1 MKKWILC
8 LLLPSIVYGYS
19 ASDKSSCTDLNL
31 DTASLGKVRN
41 QGKISWCY
49 AFTAADMLQ
58 YTFGISD
65 KISAADIATNYNN
78 SSVGKIMDLFL
89 DYGQP
94 HETGFNKVALIQGM
108 KSGHCSESSFPSE
121 EWIKVTS
128 GQEEKILMPQA
139 IEEIKKLY
147 QLRKNLTLS
156 NLPFYFKF
164 KNVDKKTFL
173 SILQTKNKIKHFFT
187 ELRNKACESD
197 RVEFDK
203 RLKVKMVFRNKNIF
217 RRINSQLDSGRIVG
231 IDYDSRVLLNTQ
243 NQTRKIS
250 ELHTSSIIGRRWNSE
265 KNSCEFLL
273 RNSWGEGCQRYDES
287 IECQEGNV
295 WLGESSLFRN
305 MTSIVYI
312 KSKGL

>member
-1 MKKWILC
+1 
-8 LLLPSIVYGYS
+8 
-19 ASDKSSCTDLNL
+19 
-31 DTASLGKVRN
+31 VRN

-65 KISAADIATNYNN
+65 KISAADIATHYNT
-78 SSVGKIMDLFL
+78 STVGKVMDLFL
-89 DYGQP
+89 NYGQP

-108 KSGHCSESSFPSE
+108 KDGYCSESSFPSE
-121 EWIKVTS
+121 EWIKVS
-128 GQEEKILMPQA
+128 GGKEEKILMPKA
-139 IEEIKKLY
+139 IEEIKELY
-147 QLRKNLTLS
+147 QMRKGLNLN

-164 KNVDKKTFL
+164 NHIDKKTFL
-173 SILQTKNKIKHFFT
+173 SILKSKNKIKHFFT
-187 ELRNKACESD
+187 ELRNKACEND
-197 RVEFDK
+197 RFEFDK

-217 RRINSQLDSGRIVG
+217 KRIHSQLELGRIVG

-243 NQTRKIS
+243 NQSIKIS
-250 ELHTSSIIGRRWNSE
+250 ELHTSSIIGRRWNAE

>member
-19 ASDKSSCTDLNL
+19 ASDKGSCTDLNL
-31 DTASLGKVRN
+31 DTSSLGKVRN

-49 AFTAADMLQ
+49 AFTAADILQ

-65 KISAADIATNYNN
+65 KISAADIATHYNT
-78 SSVGKIMDLFL
+78 STVGKVMDLFL
-89 DYGQP
+89 NYGQP
-94 HETGFNKVALIQGM
+94 HETGFNKIALIQGM
-108 KSGHCSESSFPSE
+108 KSGYCSESSFPSE
-121 EWIKVTS
+121 EWIKVS
-128 GQEEKILMPQA
+128 GGKEEKILMPKA
-139 IEEIKKLY
+139 IEEIKELY
-147 QLRKNLTLS
+147 QMRKDLNLK

-164 KNVDKKTFL
+164 NHIDKKTFL
-173 SILQTKNKIKHFFT
+173 SILKSKNKIKHFFT
-187 ELRNKACESD
+187 ELRNKACEND
-197 RVEFDK
+197 RLEFDK

-217 RRINSQLDSGRIVG
+217 KRIHSQLELGRIVG

-243 NQTRKIS
+243 NQSIKIS
-250 ELHTSSIIGRRWNSE
+250 ELHTSSIIGRRWNRE
-265 KNSCEFLL
+265 KKSCEFLL

-295 WLGESSLFRN
+295 WLGESSLFKN